1 MAAGE
6 VELELQAWDHF
17 NYEVTTS
24 LLDTLFG
31 NTQASRLVVSL
42 HTPAILLEVQLLGQV
57 VIDYTIR
64 LLFNLQFL
72 DKLY

>member
-42 HTPAILLEVQLLGQV
+42 HSPAILLEV
-57 VIDYTIR
+57 
-64 LLFNLQFL
+64 
-72 DKLY
+72 